1 MYQMIHP
8 FPTHKSLALKRRNI
22 SCPYTNIIVF
32 MLFKLINNILNLT
45 TVRNLSVKELVHKKT
60 STLMISTPPY
70 TTNLTLLRCTV
81 QYNRFVL
88 FLHGVHTQHTFTNTT
103 NNPRHSTFNLVALQ
117 NTHFNFYTPFTLV
130 HTLLFTHTHIFL
142 SYVILL
148 WSSSKIHNG

>member
-1 MYQMIHP
+1 
-8 FPTHKSLALKRRNI
+8 
-22 SCPYTNIIVF
+22 

-45 TVRNLSVKELVHKKT
+45 TVRNLSVKDLVHKKI
-60 STLMISTPPY
+60 STLITSTPPY

-81 QYNRFVL
+81 HYNRFVL

-117 NTHFNFYTPFTLV
+117 NTHLNFYTPLTLA
-130 HTLLFTHTHIFL
+130 HTLLVTYTLLVL

-148 WSSSKIHNG
+148 SSSSKIHNG